1 MPRLPVPRS
10 PRVTSYLLSGA
21 VFYGAHLLAFALLA
35 ATAWVLGRL
44 LLGSLPLAGT
54 WEQLAVATALG
65 IAGLA
70 HLAFLLG
77 LVHLLSRPALLLA
90 LVAIH
95 IAGWWRGIW
104 GDLPWR
110 GAPLLTSPLTQP
122 SPSQGGG
129 TRPLVVFVALLVG
142 LPLFL
147 LALYP
152 PTAFDATLYH
162 LPDARAFARAG
173 ALPFLRDL
181 RFPVFPQLDEVLFAA
196 VLLLAGDISVHLVQL
211 LAILGTA
218 ALLVAWGEG
227 ALSRRAGYL
236 AAAAYLGSPIVIHL
250 GTSAY
255 VDAGLTLFTTAAIYA
270 LWRYRQS
277 EHARGWLVLAAVFG
291 ASAAGV
297 KYLGLIFL
305 AAAAL
310 IVVFS
315 RPRRPSRLL
324 LFAVV
329 SMTFLLP
336 VYGRIL
342 YYTGNP
348 VFPLFPAVFGHTA
361 WDPETRLIAG
371 SPPALPEA
379 LSRLATLPW
388 DVVFARGRTG
398 SQPPFSPFLL
408 LALPFLAL
416 SALGDRRVRSWLL
429 LACAYAALFPLLP
442 PDSRYLLPALPL
454 VCLALAACLDR
465 PGFRQWSTV
474 LALLLLLP
482 GVLYAGYRVAHQG
495 SPPVTPEAR
504 ERYLAAHLP
513 LYPAFAWL
521 NREGGRGYTVYGF
534 FAEDMNYFA
543 EGTLLGDWNGPA
555 RFLNVLPSFSDPEAL
570 WQRLRGL
577 GAGYLLVPRHRG
589 LLRLPDGPA
598 SRRRFRP
605 VYADPAADVF
615 ALEEA
620 RSRGR

>member
-1 MPRLPVPRS
+1 
-10 PRVTSYLLSGA
+10 VTSYLLSCA
-21 VFYGAHLLAFALLA
+21 IFYGGHVLAFALLA
-35 ATAWVLGRL
+35 ATVWVLGRL
-44 LLGSLPLAGT
+44 LLGSLPLAGI
-54 WEQLAVATALG
+54 WERVALPGALG

-90 LVAIH
+90 LAAIH
-95 IAGWWRGIW
+95 AAGWRRGIW
-104 GDLPWR
+104 TDLPWR
-110 GAPLLTSPLTQP
+110 DAPLLTSPLTQP

-129 TRPLVVFVALLVG
+129 TRPLAVLLAILVG

-181 RFPVFPQLDEVLFAA
+181 RFPVFPQLDEALFAA
-196 VLLLAGDISVHLVQL
+196 VLLLAGDVSVHLVQL

-227 ALSRRAGYL
+227 VLSRRAGYL

-255 VDAGLTLFTTAAIYA
+255 VEAGLTLFTTAMLYA

-297 KYLGLIFL
+297 KYLGLLFL
-305 AAAAL
+305 AAGVL
-310 IVVFS
+310 IVAS
-315 RPRRPSRLL
+315 SHPRRPSRLL

-329 SMTFLLP
+329 ALAVLLP

-348 VFPLFPAVFGHTA
+348 VFPLFPAVFGHSA
-361 WDPETRLIAG
+361 WDPASRPISG
-371 SPPALPEA
+371 SPHAFRQA
-379 LSRLATLPW
+379 LSTLSTLPW

-398 SQPPFSPFLL
+398 SQPPFSPLLL
-408 LALPFLAL
+408 LALPFLVLCAL
-416 SALGDRRVRSWLL
+416 RDRRVRSWFL
-429 LACAYAALFPLLP
+429 LACAYAVFFPLLP

-454 VCLALAACLDR
+454 VCLALAACLER
-465 PGFRQWSTV
+465 PGIRHWSTA

-482 GVLYAGYRVAHQG
+482 GVLYAGYRLVRQG
-495 SPPVTPEAR
+495 SPPVTPKAR

-555 RFLNVLPSFSDPEAL
+555 RFLDVLPSFSDPEAL
-570 WQRLRGL
+570 WGRLRAL

-589 LLRLPDGPA
+589 VLRLPDGPA